1 MSPGCAAHTSAA
13 GARDLG
19 GCMRCHRPDFKPR
32 FANMFGDE
40 GEQIFD
46 YL

>member
-1 MSPGCAAHTSAA
+1 VLRIHQRPARATSGAACAAK
-13 GARDLG
+13 
-19 GCMRCHRPDFKPR
+19 HRPDFKPR
-32 FANMFGDE
+32 FADMFGDE